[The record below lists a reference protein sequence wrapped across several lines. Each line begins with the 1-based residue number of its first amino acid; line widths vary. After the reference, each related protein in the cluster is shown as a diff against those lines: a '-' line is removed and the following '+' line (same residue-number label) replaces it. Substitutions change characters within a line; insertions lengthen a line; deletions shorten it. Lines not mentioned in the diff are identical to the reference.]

1 MRRIVFEEDGECE
14 ARYPNTY
21 LSQPMTDVC
30 LERFRLSMYEE
41 NYARSERSLALF
53 YCDILQK
60 MVKYT

>member
-1 MRRIVFEEDGECE
+1 MRKIVFEEDGECVSTVSE
-14 ARYPNTY
+14 YVRGPSMNDGGREWFV
-21 LSQPMTDVC
+21 LN
-30 LERFRLSMYEE
+30 MYEE